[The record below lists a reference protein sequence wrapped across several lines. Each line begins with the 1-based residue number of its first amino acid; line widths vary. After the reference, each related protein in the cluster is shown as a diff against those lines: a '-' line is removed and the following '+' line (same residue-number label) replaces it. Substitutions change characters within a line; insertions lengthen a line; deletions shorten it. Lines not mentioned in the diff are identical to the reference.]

1 MIPTETNP
9 VITILKS
16 IALYFTLTALG
27 YYLALAMPSIFLLTP
42 TAMNFAILGVMGL
55 ACAISTP
62 LELLLEGGPVGA
74 AAGVIMSPFSG
85 ALGSVLLAAPFFI
98 AIACGAPA
106 FITTSYLSWSAA
118 NISILSL
125 SGLIFLGGVTQLIG
139 NACGFSVSS
148 HEFNSGGQYKRVD
161 ALESNKDGSHS
172 NLSKKQL

>member
-1 MIPTETNP
+1 MINTETNP
-9 VITILKS
+9 VSTILIS
-16 IALYFTLTALG
+16 IASYFTLTALG

-55 ACAISTP
+55 AFAIYAVP
-62 LELLLEGGPVGA
+62 EFLLTYGLDEAVT
-74 AAGVIMSPFSG
+74 GVIMSPFIG
-85 ALGSVLLAAPFFI
+85 VLGSVLLAAPFFI

-118 NISILSL
+118 NISILSF

-148 HEFNSGGQYKRVD
+148 SEFDGGSEFKNFNTLQHQEPNGNGYKR
-161 ALESNKDGSHS
+161 LI
-172 NLSKKQL
+172 

>member
-1 MIPTETNP
+1 MINTETNP
-9 VITILKS
+9 VITILIS

-27 YYLALAMPSIFLLTP
+27 YYLVLAMPSIFLLTP

-55 ACAISTP
+55 AFAISTV
-62 LELLLEGGPVGA
+62 LDDLLESGPGGAVV
-74 AAGVIMSPFSG
+74 GVIMSPFYG

-148 HEFNSGGQYKRVD
+148 HDFNSGGQYKSFNTPKPNEYG
-161 ALESNKDGSHS
+161 LYSNTFEK
-172 NLSKKQL
+172 